1 MYAPDLKGFGE
12 NKDMPYPY
20 SLDDYVNEVSEYI
33 NKNSIVCP
41 FVIAHSFGARIVLKG
56 LSDKKFNFSKVV
68 ITGGAGLKPKFRL
81 KKTIKKAQFNFLKRF
96 VDKSKLTRFYSPD
109 YLALGDIMKKSFTL
123 IVNEKL
129 DYTLKNIDNSVLLAF
144 GKYDKETPLYMAK
157 RFNKGLKNSTLSVY
171 NNSGH
176 FCFITEKEKFNLE
189 VREFL
194 LS

>member
-12 NKDMPYPY
+12 NKGMPYPY
-20 SLDDYVNEVSEYI
+20 SLDDYVNEVLEFMRE
-33 NKNSIVCP
+33 NSIVCP
-41 FVIAHSFGARIVLKG
+41 YVIAHSFGARIVLKG
-56 LSDKKFNFSKVV
+56 LYDKKFNFSKVV
-68 ITGGAGLKPKFRL
+68 ITGGAGLKPKYNL
-81 KKTIKKAQFNFLKRF
+81 KKTIKKTQFNILKRF

-109 YLALGDIMKKSFTL
+109 YLVLNDTMKKSFNLIIGETL
-123 IVNEKL
+123 
-129 DYTLKNIDNSVLLAF
+129 DHTLKDIDNSVFLVF
-144 GKYDKETPLYMAK
+144 GKNDKETPLYMAK

>member
-1 MYAPDLKGFGE
+1 MDF
-12 NKDMPYPY
+12 PYC
-20 SLDDYVNEVSEYI
+20 LDDYVEDVKDYLQ
-33 NKNSIVCP
+33 KNSIVCP
-41 FVIAHSFGARIVLKG
+41 HVVAHSFGARIVLKG
-56 LSDKKFNFSKVV
+56 LYDKKFNFSKVV
-68 ITGGAGLKPKFRL
+68 ITGGAGLKPRFSV
-81 KKTIKKAQFNFLKRF
+81 KKRIKKAQFNLLKRF
-96 VDKSKLTRFYSPD
+96 VDKAKLTRFYSPD
-109 YLALGDIMKKSFTL
+109 YLALNQTMKKSFVL

-129 DYTLKNIDNSVLLAF
+129 DYTLNSIDNQVLLAF
-144 GKYDKETPLYMAK
+144 GKNDKETPLYMAK

>member
-1 MYAPDLKGFGE
+1 MLWLWKRRYKKTNSKNFYTKDKKDLLFLHGYLSSGSSFYYQTQFFKQYFNVYAPDLKGFGE

-81 KKTIKKAQFNFLKRF
+81 KKTIKKAQFNFSVTYEIDGEEKIYSGIYVCEYDGIYLF
-96 VDKSKLTRFYSPD
+96 FGLDKLSK
-109 YLALGDIMKKSFTL
+109 KK
-123 IVNEKL
+123 
-129 DYTLKNIDNSVLLAF
+129 
-144 GKYDKETPLYMAK
+144 
-157 RFNKGLKNSTLSVY
+157 
-171 NNSGH
+171 
-176 FCFITEKEKFNLE
+176 
-189 VREFL
+189 
-194 LS
+194 